1 MDRPNRITNRNIG
14 TQVVTGTFSGKPNA
28 WRSQPSWVMA
38 TSTPYAAQID
48 SRFITAA
55 LTAIVTER
63 NITVSSTIET
73 RTTTAISH
81 GSRWPTRLENATP
94 PAFGPVRYARMPVP
108 AVARGI
114 TWSFRRFTSALV
126 AVSCSPVVG

>member
-48 SRFITAA
+48 SRFMTAA
-55 LTAIVTER
+55 FTAIVTER
-63 NITVSSTIET
+63 NITVSSTIEM
-73 RTTTAISH
+73 RITTAISH
-81 GSRWPTRLENATP
+81 GSRWLTRLANATP
-94 PAFGPVRYARMPVP
+94 PAFGPGPKPRAM
-108 AVARGI
+108 VA
-114 TWSFRRFTSALV
+114 
-126 AVSCSPVVG
+126 

>member
-14 TQVVTGTFSGKPNA
+14 TQVVTGTFSGKPNT
-28 WRSQPSWVMA
+28 WRSTPSWVMA

-63 NITVSSTIET
+63 NITVSSSIET
-73 RTTTAISH
+73 STTTAISQS
-81 GSRWPTRLENATP
+81 SRWPIRLAKATP
-94 PAFGPVRYARMPVP
+94 PAFGPVR
-108 AVARGI
+108 
-114 TWSFRRFTSALV
+114 
-126 AVSCSPVVG
+126 